1 MYAESSEK
9 KMSHARV
16 AFALLCGLAV
26 CCSVMYITADAGD
39 EYMHEMIKSNSK
51 MVDAGTSVGST
62 DVLKAGQIYT
72 ETPDGRMRL
81 MDYFNNVEKE
91 ISDEVANRKADIAS
105 VRAQMARDFAFNSAA
120 RAKLKRDM
128 LHKMAINAKIARR
141 NLNKFLR
148 KTQRKFAQYAYLY
161 NKRQKATEARDKQ
174 TLKYAADDK
183 RESKKE
189 LNLAVSAWQK
199 STNAWSAAT
208 NARIDRMNKHVAANA
223 AQIKENA
230 KRARKDLEVTMHH
243 WDKKVANFR
252 TESKNARSRLSAQ
265 FAAQSKATRAW
276 ANNKIK
282 GFVASTAAQFNDV
295 ETKMAKNRHDI
306 DMALRQATMRFEAA
320 LNAEKALEDK
330 RYAETVASIAAAK
343 QEAAAKVNA
352 ATAEFKVQLLT
363 LSSTVKTQVSKV
375 NNRID
380 KQAGVVRSN
389 AAAQAKVNAN
399 VNAEM
404 TRMIKLG
411 NKRYKAHLKGDEELQ
426 NLIAKDKAETDQKLN
441 KMALEFNAALA
452 DVRKELA
459 ADRKHAETQLKKSTG
474 AVFAKLYANQAAQE
488 KTNAKLAAD
497 TRRMRLDAMDA
508 VRDAKAAFRKKIHEL
523 GKVVATNDKKADKKI
538 QELTGVVTANAA
550 KSRKGREQIAAME
563 AANKEELKDAI
574 AKAIAT
580 GEKRA
585 QLVEE
590 RGTKMDKDTKWLLNN
605 RLDTEITKL
614 RDETNAG
621 VEALALQSK
630 EARDQM
636 KKEMLY
642 AIRSAAEVAKQDLD
656 IAVKDGVE
664 KLIAFNAKS
673 AKVHAKSEL
682 ERKALNEEIKA
693 NADEV
698 SRMIKDAVSTDAR
711 AQVSL
716 KQETAKKIKKTN
728 TSITAKANQMKK
740 IAKETRAALQ
750 ATETRTLAAIA
761 TQQKNAAAAV
771 EKFSS
776 EDAARQKSA
785 LDFMEKQ
792 MKLAEEE
799 MDAKFGKAYG
809 KLAKDREHAEDALGS
824 AVSGLNDA
832 LAKQAALADSRFEKT
847 VADISAARKQ
857 AATQVADLR
866 KEFGTEL
873 ALATA
878 ETKHTEQILV
888 DNIAKVS
895 GEVISMKANQIRVNV
910 KVKEDLARVEK
921 LSNDRFTKSTKA
933 RGKLRML
940 MDENKQAAAEEVKA
954 LSKDLEGKIAKLRS
968 ANNVNKISM
977 QKDLTKATTT
987 FYEKMASVQKANLE
1001 AVGAL
1006 NSATSAAKLAAQNEL
1021 ARAQKGFD
1029 SKIVMLSNVVT
1040 ANAKKAEDAMGR
1052 LTGVVH
1058 ATAKKSAKDR
1068 ALIKEETKAMEAD
1081 LNKAL
1086 NRAISIGE
1094 AKAKAVEQRIAEH
1107 LKNTQRFL
1115 QVELTE
1121 SVEEAADNVF
1131 KILEGKRQKI
1141 ADNYLSL
1148 KAYACASADKIQDVV
1163 TKGHGRAM
1171 SSIGDFL
1178 VTVGS
1183 MGPVRAKPAE
1193 GLGMGGAELPEIF
1206 SGKTIK
1212 VSNAVAAINGLVN
1225 EYTGAAAQVRNRW
1238 PMGLG
1243 KYLLDKLEESMLGA
1257 GVLQV
1262 DKVDGKSGNFVFI
1275 NGRSV
1280 GLSNKMSDFS
1290 EIAARMT
1297 TYESVLAKLTSKIT
1311 APHKPAKFYAPAP
1324 EWQGQ

>member
-1 MYAESSEK
+1 
-9 KMSHARV
+9 
-16 AFALLCGLAV
+16 
-26 CCSVMYITADAGD
+26 MYITADAGD
-39 EYMHEMIKSNSK
+39 EYMHEVINYKDGSGRAA
-51 MVDAGTSVGST
+51 DAGTSVGST

-148 KTQRKFAQYAYLY
+148 RTQRKFAQYAYLY
-161 NKRQKATEARDKQ
+161 NQRQKATEARDKQ

-183 RESKKE
+183 REAKKE

-230 KRARKDLEVTMHH
+230 KRARKDLEVAMHH

-343 QEAAAKVNA
+343 KEAAAKVAA

-363 LSSTVKTQVSKV
+363 LSSTVKEQVTKV

-380 KQAGVVRSN
+380 KQAGIVRSN

-404 TRMIKLG
+404 NRMIKLG
-411 NKRYKAHLKGDEELQ
+411 NKRYKAHLKDDAELQ
-426 NLIAKDKAETDQKLN
+426 HLISKDKAETDAKLN
-441 KMALEFNAALA
+441 KMALQFNAALA
-452 DVRKELA
+452 AVRKQLA
-459 ADRKHAETQLKKSTG
+459 KDRAHAEHQLKKSTG
-474 AVFAKLYANQAAQE
+474 AVFSKLYANEAEQA
-488 KTNAKLAAD
+488 KKNAAMAAA

-508 VRDAKAAFRKKIHEL
+508 VREAKAEFRKKIKDL
-523 GKVVATNDKKADKKI
+523 GKIVAANDKKADKKI
-538 QELTGVVTANAA
+538 QHLTGVVTANAA

-563 AANKEELKDAI
+563 EANKNELKTAI
-574 AKAIAT
+574 RKAIDQ

-590 RGTKMDKDTKWLLNN
+590 RGAKMDKDTKWLINN
-605 RLDTEITKL
+605 KLDTEITKL

-630 EARDQM
+630 EARAQM

-642 AIRSAAEVAKQDLD
+642 AIRTAAADAAADLD
-656 IAVKDGVE
+656 LAVKDGV
-664 KLIAFNAKS
+664 KKMIAFNKKS
-673 AKVHAKSEL
+673 AAVHANSAM
-682 ERKALNEEIKA
+682 ERKALNDKIKA

-711 AQVSL
+711 AQTSL
-716 KQETAKKIKKTN
+716 QQETAKAIKKTN
-728 TSITAKANQMKK
+728 TNIAAKAEQMKK
-740 IAKETRAALQ
+740 IAKSTRAALK
-750 ATETRTLAAIA
+750 ATESKTLAAIVK
-761 TQQKNAAAAV
+761 QQEAAKAAV
-771 EKFSS
+771 AKFSS
-776 EDAARQKSA
+776 EDAARQASA
-785 LDFMEKQ
+785 LKFMKKQ
-792 MKLAEEE
+792 LEIAASD
-799 MDAKFGKAYG
+799 MDKKFGKAYA
-809 KLAKDREHAEDALGS
+809 KLAADRKHAEEALGG
-824 AVSGLNDA
+824 AVDGLNDA

-847 VADISAARKQ
+847 VKDITVARKQ
-857 AATQVADLR
+857 AADEVAKLR
-866 KEFGTEL
+866 KDFGTEM

-878 ETKHTEQILV
+878 EAKKTEQILV

-895 GEVISMKANQIRVNV
+895 GEVISMKANQIRVNT
-910 KVKEDLARVEK
+910 KVAAELKRVEE
-921 LSNDRFTKSTKA
+921 LSNHRFTDSKKA

-940 MDENKQAAAEEVKA
+940 MDENKQAASEEVKA
-954 LSKDLEGKIAKLRS
+954 LGADLKQKIHKLRAENS
-968 ANNVNKISM
+968 ANKIEM
-977 QKDLTKATTT
+977 QKDLTEATET
-987 FYEKMASVQKANLE
+987 FYEKMSAVQKANL
-1001 AVGAL
+1001 ADVAAL
-1006 NSATSAAKLAAQNEL
+1006 NGATAAAKLAAENEL
-1021 ARAQKGFD
+1021 ARAKAGFT
-1029 SKIVMLSNVVT
+1029 SKIVMLTNTVA
-1040 ANAKKAEDAMGR
+1040 ANAKKAEDGMAR

-1058 ATAKKSAKDR
+1058 STAKAAAADR
-1068 ALIKEETKAMEAD
+1068 ELIKEQTKIMEAD

-1107 LKNTQRFL
+1107 LKDTKRYL
-1115 QVELTE
+1115 QVELNE

-1131 KILEGKRQKI
+1131 KIMEGKRQKI

-1148 KAYACASADKIQDVV
+1148 KAYAVAAADKIADYVN
-1163 TKGHGRAM
+1163 KGEGRAM
-1171 SSIGDFL
+1171 SSIGDL
-1178 VTVGS
+1178 LETIGALGAVK
-1183 MGPVRAKPAE
+1183 AKPAE
-1193 GLGMGGAELPEIF
+1193 GLGMGGSVLPTIF
-1206 SGKTIK
+1206 SGDEIK

-1225 EYTGAAAQVRNRW
+1225 EYTKSCEQVRARW

-1243 KYLLDKLEESMLGA
+1243 KYLLDKAEESMTGA

-1262 DKVDGKSGNFVFI
+1262 DKVEGKAGNYVFI

-1290 EIAARMT
+1290 TLAARMT

-1311 APHKPAKFYAPAP
+1311 APMKPAKFYAPAP
-1324 EWQGQ
+1324 EWQGN

>member
-1 MYAESSEK
+1 M
-9 KMSHARV
+9 
-16 AFALLCGLAV
+16 G
-26 CCSVMYITADAGD
+26 
-39 EYMHEMIKSNSK
+39 
-51 MVDAGTSVGST
+51 
-62 DVLKAGQIYT
+62 
-72 ETPDGRMRL
+72 
-81 MDYFNNVEKE
+81 
-91 ISDEVANRKADIAS
+91 
-105 VRAQMARDFAFNSAA
+105 
-120 RAKLKRDM
+120 
-128 LHKMAINAKIARR
+128 
-141 NLNKFLR
+141 
-148 KTQRKFAQYAYLY
+148 
-161 NKRQKATEARDKQ
+161 
-174 TLKYAADDK
+174 
-183 RESKKE
+183 
-189 LNLAVSAWQK
+189 
-199 STNAWSAAT
+199 TNAWSAAT

-230 KRARKDLEVTMHH
+230 KRARKDLEVAMHH

-282 GFVASTAAQFNDV
+282 GFVASTSAQFNDV
-295 ETKMAKNRHDI
+295 ETKMANNRHDI

-343 QEAAAKVNA
+343 KEAAAKVDA

-363 LSSTVKTQVSKV
+363 LSSTVKQQVSKV

-380 KQAGVVRSN
+380 KQSCIVRSN

-411 NKRYKAHLKGDEELQ
+411 NKRYKAHLKGDAELQ
-426 NLIAKDKAETDQKLN
+426 NLIAKDKAETDRKLN

-452 DVRKELA
+452 SVRKELA
-459 ADRKHAETQLKKSTG
+459 ADRKHAETQLKKGTA
-474 AVFAKLYANQAAQE
+474 AVFKKLYDNQAAQA

-497 TRRMRLDAMDA
+497 TRRMRLDALDA
-508 VRDAKAAFRKKIHEL
+508 VRLAKAEFRKKIHEL
-523 GKVVATNDKKADKKI
+523 GKVVASNDKKADSKI
-538 QELTGVVTANAA
+538 QTLTGVVTAKAA

-605 RLDTEITKL
+605 RLDSEITKL
-614 RDETNAG
+614 RDETDAG

-642 AIRSAAEVAKQDLD
+642 AVRSAAEVARQDLD

-673 AKVHAKSEL
+673 AKVHAKSAL

-711 AQVSL
+711 AQTSL
-716 KQETAKKIKKTN
+716 AQETAKKIKKTN
-728 TSITAKANQMKK
+728 TDITAKAKQMKK
-740 IAKETRAALQ
+740 IAKATRAALK
-750 ATETRTLAAIA
+750 ATETKTLAAIA
-761 TQQKNAAAAV
+761 TQQKNAQDAV

-792 MKLAEEE
+792 LKLAEEE
-799 MDAKFGKAYG
+799 MDEKFGKAYN
-809 KLAKDREHAEDALGS
+809 KLAKDRAHAEGALGS
-824 AVSGLNDA
+824 AVNGLNDA
-832 LAKQAALADSRFEKT
+832 LAKQAALADSRFEMA
-847 VADISAARKQ
+847 VA
-857 AATQVADLR
+857 VA
-866 KEFGTEL
+866 E
-873 ALATA
+873 A
-878 ETKHTEQILV
+878 KHTEQILV

-895 GEVISMKANQIRVNV
+895 GEVISMKANQIRVNT
-910 KVKEDLARVEK
+910 KLAAELKRVEE
-921 LSNDRFTKSTKA
+921 LSNHRFTDSKKA

-940 MDENKQAAAEEVKA
+940 MDENKQAASEEVKA
-954 LSKDLEGKIAKLRS
+954 LGADLKTKIHKLRS
-968 ANNVNKISM
+968 ENSANKIEM
-977 QKDLTKATTT
+977 QKDLTEATET
-987 FYEKMASVQKANLE
+987 FYEKMSAVQKANL
-1001 AVGAL
+1001 ADVAAL
-1006 NSATSAAKLAAQNEL
+1006 NGATAAAKLAAENEL
-1021 ARAQKGFD
+1021 ARAKAGFT
-1029 SKIVMLSNVVT
+1029 SKIVMLTNTVA
-1040 ANAKKAEDAMGR
+1040 ANAKKAENGIAR

-1058 ATAKKSAKDR
+1058 STAKAAAADR
-1068 ALIKEETKAMEAD
+1068 ALIKEQTKMMEAD

-1107 LKNTQRFL
+1107 LKDTKRFL
-1115 QVELTE
+1115 QVELNE
-1121 SVEEAADNVF
+1121 SVERAADSVF
-1131 KILEGKRQKI
+1131 KIMEGKRQKI

-1148 KAYACASADKIQDVV
+1148 KAYAVAAADKIADYVN
-1163 TKGHGRAM
+1163 KGEGRAM
-1171 SSIGDFL
+1171 SSIGDL
-1178 VTVGS
+1178 LETIGALGAVHA
-1183 MGPVRAKPAE
+1183 PAKE
-1193 GLGMGGAELPEIF
+1193 GLGMGGTELPTIF
-1206 SGKTIK
+1206 SGDTVK

-1225 EYTGAAAQVRNRW
+1225 EYTESCVQVRERW

-1243 KYLLDKLEESMLGA
+1243 KYLLDKLESAMMDK

-1262 DKVDGKSGNFVFI
+1262 DKVEGKSGNYVFI

-1290 EIAARMT
+1290 TLAAHMT

-1311 APHKPAKFYAPAP
+1311 APTKPAKFYAPAP
-1324 EWQGQ
+1324 EWEGN

>member
-1 MYAESSEK
+1 MGESPVQLRMYAETSEK
-9 KMSHARV
+9 KMRMGFV
-16 AFALLCGLAV
+16 LLCGLAV
-26 CCSVMYITADAGD
+26 CCSVMYITADAGE
-39 EYMHEMIKSNSK
+39 EYVHEIIKGK
-51 MVDAGTSVGST
+51 DAGSSVGSA

-120 RAKLKRDM
+120 RAKLRRDM

-141 NLNKFLR
+141 NLDRFMR
-148 KTQRKFAQYAYLY
+148 HTQMKFARFAYLY
-161 NKRQKATEARDKQ
+161 NRRNKMNLRRDKRTLRIVARDKRQ
-174 TLKYAADDK
+174 AAKHLK
-183 RESKKE
+183 
-189 LNLAVSAWQK
+189 LAVTGWQK
-199 STNAWSAAT
+199 STNAWAAAT
-208 NARIDRMNKHVAANA
+208 NARIDRMNKHVSANA

-230 KRARKDLEVTMHH
+230 KKARKDLDVAMKS
-243 WDKKVANFR
+243 WDHKVANFR
-252 TESKNARSRLSAQ
+252 TESKNARDKLSAQ

-306 DMALRQATMRFEAA
+306 EM
-320 LNAEKALEDK
+320 ALEDK

-343 QEAAAKVNA
+343 KEAAAKVAA

-363 LSSTVKTQVSKV
+363 LSSTVKEQVTKV

-380 KQAGVVRSN
+380 KQAGIVRSN

-404 TRMIKLG
+404 NRMIKLG
-411 NKRYKAHLKGDEELQ
+411 NKRYKAHLKDDAELQ
-426 NLIAKDKAETDQKLN
+426 HLISKDKAETDAKLN
-441 KMALEFNAALA
+441 KMALQFNAALA
-452 DVRKELA
+452 AVRKQLA
-459 ADRKHAETQLKKSTG
+459 KDRAHAEHQLKKSTG
-474 AVFAKLYANQAAQE
+474 AVFSKLCANEAEQAKKNAAMP
-488 KTNAKLAAD
+488 AA

-508 VRDAKAAFRKKIHEL
+508 VREAKAEFRKKIKDL
-523 GKVVATNDKKADKKI
+523 GKIVAKNDKKADAKI
-538 QELTGVVTANAA
+538 QHLTGVVTANAA

-563 AANKEELKDAI
+563 EANKNELKTAI
-574 AKAIAT
+574 RKAIDQ

-590 RGTKMDKDTKWLLNN
+590 RGAKMDKDTKWLINN
-605 RLDTEITKL
+605 KLDSEITKL
-614 RDETNAG
+614 RDETDAG

-642 AIRSAAEVAKQDLD
+642 AVRSAAEVARQDLD
-656 IAVKDGVE
+656 IAVKDGVK

-673 AKVHAKSEL
+673 AKVHAKSAL

-711 AQVSL
+711 AQTSL
-716 KQETAKKIKKTN
+716 AQETAKKIKKTN
-728 TSITAKANQMKK
+728 TDITAKAQQMKK
-740 IAKETRAALQ
+740 IAKATRAALK
-750 ATETRTLAAIA
+750 ATETKTLAAIA
-761 TQQKNAAAAV
+761 TQQKNAAEAV

-776 EDAARQKSA
+776 EDAARQASA

-792 MKLAEEE
+792 LKLAEEE
-799 MDAKFGKAYG
+799 MDAKFGKAYA
-809 KLAKDREHAEDALGS
+809 KLAADRKHAEEALGG
-824 AVSGLNDA
+824 AVDGLNDA

-847 VADISAARKQ
+847 VKDITVARKQ
-857 AATQVADLR
+857 AADEVAKLR
-866 KEFGTEL
+866 KDFGTEM

-878 ETKHTEQILV
+878 EAKKTEQILV

-895 GEVISMKANQIRVNV
+895 GEVISMKANQIRVNT
-910 KVKEDLARVEK
+910 KVAAELKRVEE
-921 LSNDRFTKSTKA
+921 LSNHRFTDSKKA

-940 MDENKQAAAEEVKA
+940 MDENKQAASEEVKA
-954 LSKDLEGKIAKLRS
+954 LGADLKQKIHKLRAENS
-968 ANNVNKISM
+968 ANKIEM
-977 QKDLTKATTT
+977 QKDLTEATET
-987 FYEKMASVQKANLE
+987 FYEKMSAVQKANL
-1001 AVGAL
+1001 ADVAAL
-1006 NSATSAAKLAAQNEL
+1006 NGATTAAKLAAENEL
-1021 ARAQKGFD
+1021 ARAKAGFT
-1029 SKIVMLSNVVT
+1029 SKIVMLTNTVA
-1040 ANAKKAEDAMGR
+1040 ANAKKGEDGMAR

-1058 ATAKKSAKDR
+1058 STAKAAAADR
-1068 ALIKEETKAMEAD
+1068 ELIKEQTKIMEAD

-1107 LKNTQRFL
+1107 LKDTKRYL
-1115 QVELTE
+1115 QVELNE

-1148 KAYACASADKIQDVV
+1148 KAYAVAAADKIADYVN
-1163 TKGHGRAM
+1163 KGEGRAM
-1171 SSIGDFL
+1171 SSIGDL
-1178 VTVGS
+1178 LETIGALGAVK
-1183 MGPVRAKPAE
+1183 AKPAE
-1193 GLGMGGAELPEIF
+1193 GLGMGGSVLPAIF
-1206 SGKTIK
+1206 SGDEIK

-1225 EYTGAAAQVRNRW
+1225 EYTKSCAQVRARW

-1243 KYLLDKLEESMLGA
+1243 KYLLDKAEESMTGA

-1262 DKVDGKSGNFVFI
+1262 DKVEGKSGNYVFI

-1290 EIAARMT
+1290 TLAARMT

-1311 APHKPAKFYAPAP
+1311 APVKPAKFYAPAP
-1324 EWQGQ
+1324 EWQGN

>member
-1 MYAESSEK
+1 M
-9 KMSHARV
+9 
-16 AFALLCGLAV
+16 G
-26 CCSVMYITADAGD
+26 
-39 EYMHEMIKSNSK
+39 
-51 MVDAGTSVGST
+51 
-62 DVLKAGQIYT
+62 
-72 ETPDGRMRL
+72 
-81 MDYFNNVEKE
+81 
-91 ISDEVANRKADIAS
+91 
-105 VRAQMARDFAFNSAA
+105 
-120 RAKLKRDM
+120 
-128 LHKMAINAKIARR
+128 
-141 NLNKFLR
+141 
-148 KTQRKFAQYAYLY
+148 
-161 NKRQKATEARDKQ
+161 
-174 TLKYAADDK
+174 
-183 RESKKE
+183 
-189 LNLAVSAWQK
+189 
-199 STNAWSAAT
+199 
-208 NARIDRMNKHVAANA
+208 
-223 AQIKENA
+223 
-230 KRARKDLEVTMHH
+230 
-243 WDKKVANFR
+243 
-252 TESKNARSRLSAQ
+252 
-265 FAAQSKATRAW
+265 
-276 ANNKIK
+276 
-282 GFVASTAAQFNDV
+282 NDV

-343 QEAAAKVNA
+343 KEAAAKVNA

-363 LSSTVKTQVSKV
+363 LSSTVKQQVSKV

-380 KQAGVVRSN
+380 KQAGIVRSN

-411 NKRYKAHLKGDEELQ
+411 NKRYKAHLKGDAELQ
-426 NLIAKDKAETDQKLN
+426 NLIAKDKAETDRKLN

-452 DVRKELA
+452 SVRKELA
-459 ADRKHAETQLKKSTG
+459 ADRKHAETQLKKGTA
-474 AVFAKLYANQAAQE
+474 AVFKKLYDNQAAQA

-497 TRRMRLDAMDA
+497 TRRMRLDALDA
-508 VRDAKAAFRKKIHEL
+508 VRLAKAEFRKKIHEL
-523 GKVVATNDKKADKKI
+523 GKVVASNDKKADSKI
-538 QELTGVVTANAA
+538 QTLTGVVTANAA

-605 RLDTEITKL
+605 RLDSEITKL
-614 RDETNAG
+614 RDETDAG

-642 AIRSAAEVAKQDLD
+642 AVRSAAEVARQDLD

-673 AKVHAKSEL
+673 AKVHAKSAL

-711 AQVSL
+711 AQTSL
-716 KQETAKKIKKTN
+716 AQETAKKIEKTN
-728 TSITAKANQMKK
+728 TDITAKAKQMKK
-740 IAKETRAALQ
+740 IAKATRAALK
-750 ATETRTLAAIA
+750 ATETKTLAAVA
-761 TQQKNAAAAV
+761 AQQKAAKEAV

-776 EDAARQKSA
+776 EDAARQASA
-785 LDFMEKQ
+785 LKFMKKQ
-792 MKLAEEE
+792 LEIAAAE
-799 MDAKFGKAYG
+799 MDTKFGKAYE
-809 KLAKDREHAEDALGS
+809 KLADDRAHAEEALGS
-824 AVSGLNDA
+824 AVDGLNDA

-847 VADISAARKQ
+847 VKDISAAREE
-857 AATQVADLR
+857 AAKEVADLR
-866 KEFGTEL
+866 KEFGTEM
-873 ALATA
+873 ALAVA
-878 ETKHTEQILV
+878 EAKHTEQILV

-895 GEVISMKANQIRVNV
+895 GEVISMKANQIRVNL
-910 KVKEDLARVEK
+910 KVKEDLVRVEK

-954 LSKDLEGKIAKLRS
+954 LSKDLDGKIKKLR
-968 ANNVNKISM
+968 ALNQANKIEM
-977 QKDLTKATTT
+977 QKDLTAATTT
-987 FYEKMASVQKANLE
+987 FYEKMSAVQKANLE
-1001 AVGAL
+1001 AVGEL

-1021 ARAQKGFD
+1021 ARAQAGFD
-1029 SKIVMLSNVVT
+1029 SKIVMLTNVVT
-1040 ANAKKAEDAMGR
+1040 ANAEKAEKEMAR

-1058 ATAKKSAKDR
+1058 NTAKAAADDR
-1068 ALIKEETKAMEAD
+1068 KLIKEQTKMMEAD

-1107 LKNTQRFL
+1107 LKNTKRYL
-1115 QVELTE
+1115 QVELNE

-1148 KAYACASADKIQDVV
+1148 KAYAVAAADKIADYVN
-1163 TKGHGRAM
+1163 KGEGRAM
-1171 SSIGDFL
+1171 SSIGDL
-1178 VTVGS
+1178 LETIGALGAVK
-1183 MGPVRAKPAE
+1183 AKPAE
-1193 GLGMGGAELPEIF
+1193 GLGMGGSVLPTIF
-1206 SGKTIK
+1206 SGDEIK

-1225 EYTGAAAQVRNRW
+1225 EYTKSCEQVRARW

-1243 KYLLDKLEESMLGA
+1243 KYLLDKAEESMTGA

-1262 DKVDGKSGNFVFI
+1262 DKVEGKAGNYVFI

-1290 EIAARMT
+1290 TLAARMT

-1311 APHKPAKFYAPAP
+1311 APTKPAKFYAPAP
-1324 EWQGQ
+1324 EWEGN

>member
-1 MYAESSEK
+1 
-9 KMSHARV
+9 
-16 AFALLCGLAV
+16 
-26 CCSVMYITADAGD
+26 
-39 EYMHEMIKSNSK
+39 
-51 MVDAGTSVGST
+51 
-62 DVLKAGQIYT
+62 
-72 ETPDGRMRL
+72 
-81 MDYFNNVEKE
+81 
-91 ISDEVANRKADIAS
+91 
-105 VRAQMARDFAFNSAA
+105 
-120 RAKLKRDM
+120 
-128 LHKMAINAKIARR
+128 
-141 NLNKFLR
+141 
-148 KTQRKFAQYAYLY
+148 
-161 NKRQKATEARDKQ
+161 
-174 TLKYAADDK
+174 
-183 RESKKE
+183 
-189 LNLAVSAWQK
+189 
-199 STNAWSAAT
+199 
-208 NARIDRMNKHVAANA
+208 
-223 AQIKENA
+223 
-230 KRARKDLEVTMHH
+230 
-243 WDKKVANFR
+243 
-252 TESKNARSRLSAQ
+252 
-265 FAAQSKATRAW
+265 
-276 ANNKIK
+276 
-282 GFVASTAAQFNDV
+282 
-295 ETKMAKNRHDI
+295 
-306 DMALRQATMRFEAA
+306 
-320 LNAEKALEDK
+320 
-330 RYAETVASIAAAK
+330 
-343 QEAAAKVNA
+343 
-352 ATAEFKVQLLT
+352 
-363 LSSTVKTQVSKV
+363 
-375 NNRID
+375 
-380 KQAGVVRSN
+380 
-389 AAAQAKVNAN
+389 
-399 VNAEM
+399 
-404 TRMIKLG
+404 
-411 NKRYKAHLKGDEELQ
+411 
-426 NLIAKDKAETDQKLN
+426 
-441 KMALEFNAALA
+441 
-452 DVRKELA
+452 
-459 ADRKHAETQLKKSTG
+459 
-474 AVFAKLYANQAAQE
+474 
-488 KTNAKLAAD
+488 
-497 TRRMRLDAMDA
+497 
-508 VRDAKAAFRKKIHEL
+508 
-523 GKVVATNDKKADKKI
+523 
-538 QELTGVVTANAA
+538 
-550 KSRKGREQIAAME
+550 
-563 AANKEELKDAI
+563 
-574 AKAIAT
+574 
-580 GEKRA
+580 
-585 QLVEE
+585 
-590 RGTKMDKDTKWLLNN
+590 
-605 RLDTEITKL
+605 
-614 RDETNAG
+614 
-621 VEALALQSK
+621 
-630 EARDQM
+630 
-636 KKEMLY
+636 
-642 AIRSAAEVAKQDLD
+642 
-656 IAVKDGVE
+656 
-664 KLIAFNAKS
+664 
-673 AKVHAKSEL
+673 
-682 ERKALNEEIKA
+682 
-693 NADEV
+693 
-698 SRMIKDAVSTDAR
+698 
-711 AQVSL
+711 
-716 KQETAKKIKKTN
+716 
-728 TSITAKANQMKK
+728 
-740 IAKETRAALQ
+740 
-750 ATETRTLAAIA
+750 
-761 TQQKNAAAAV
+761 
-771 EKFSS
+771 
-776 EDAARQKSA
+776 
-785 LDFMEKQ
+785 
-792 MKLAEEE
+792 
-799 MDAKFGKAYG
+799 
-809 KLAKDREHAEDALGS
+809 
-824 AVSGLNDA
+824 
-832 LAKQAALADSRFEKT
+832 
-847 VADISAARKQ
+847 
-857 AATQVADLR
+857 
-866 KEFGTEL
+866 L
-873 ALATA
+873 ALAIA